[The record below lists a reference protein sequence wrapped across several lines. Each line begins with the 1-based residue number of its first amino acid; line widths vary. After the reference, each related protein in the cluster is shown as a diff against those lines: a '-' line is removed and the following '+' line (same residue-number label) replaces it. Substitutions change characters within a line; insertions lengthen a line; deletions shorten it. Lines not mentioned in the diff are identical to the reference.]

1 MRTVT
6 LLHVSALK
14 GISSGRSDTF
24 CKCIRTN
31 GEMKKVGERG
41 REGVSRGFELF
52 QTTGSMPGI

>member
-14 GISSGRSDTF
+14 GTSSGRSDTF

-31 GEMKKVGERG
+31 GEKKKVGERG
-41 REGVSRGFELF
+41 MRGVSRGFELF
-52 QTTGSMPGI
+52 QASGRMA